1 MTDKQSRAPAE
12 KRKLGKKI
20 LATLEPKD
28 GKQTVYWDTDQP
40 GFGVRVSNG
49 RVVDGVREYGY
60 TFFCQ
65 GWLRGRLIKVTIGKP
80 PTITADTARKK
91 AREYMGKIAAGIDP
105 RIEKE
110 TRNGSATFGAMMLGY
125 AEWMEQQGKVSAH
138 MVKIE
143 IEKDVQK
150 PFSALW
156 NRPANRITI
165 DDCDRI
171 IGRLEKAG
179 KPRQADKIRS
189 YMKTAFR
196 KAINARRNRAM
207 PDGLKLADVKTNP
220 CNDIEKVSGSSKAR
234 DRALSLAEFRAYWIR
249 AKEEPEPRRSLMMLH
264 VLTGGQRLDQL
275 NRATIHDIDRDNMTL
290 TLLDY
295 KGRRTQPRRHAIPLL
310 PEALKCIERITGA
323 GEYVFSCDGGKSS
336 ICNSYMRDAVARVRD
351 DMEAA
356 KELEGARFTPGSI
369 RATIE
374 TRLAAKPYRV
384 SSDVLGQ
391 LLSHGLGGV
400 QARHYQHHDFQ
411 EEKLEALEMIQRM
424 VEGEPEPGAQVI
436 PFDREARA

>member
-1 MTDKQSRAPAE
+1 MAE
-12 KRKLGKKI
+12 KVKLNKTAIAK
-20 LATLEPKD
+20 LAPVD
-28 GKQTVYWDTDQP
+28 GQQTIYWDTEQP

-49 RVVDGVREYGY
+49 RLVGGVREYGY

-65 GWLRGRLIKVTIGKP
+65 GRLRGRVIKVTIGKA
-80 PTITADTARKK
+80 PTFSPDLARKK
-91 AREYMGKIAAGIDP
+91 AREYLGNMAAGQDP

-110 TRNGSATFGAMMLGY
+110 AANGSATFGEMLLGY

-138 MVKIE
+138 KVRGE
-143 IEKDVQK
+143 LEKDVHA
-150 PFSALW
+150 PFRTLW

-171 IGRLEKAG
+171 IERLEKAE

-196 KAINARRNRAM
+196 KAINARRNRRY
-207 PDGLKLADVKTNP
+207 PDGLKLADVQTNP
-220 CNDIEKVSGSSKAR
+220 CNDIEKVAGSSKAR
-234 DRALSLAEFRAYWIR
+234 DRALTLAEFRTYWAR
-249 AKEEPEPRRSLMMLH
+249 VKEQPEPRRSLMILH

-275 NRATIHDIDRDNMTL
+275 GRATVQDIDRDAHSL

-295 KGRRTQPRRHAIPLL
+295 KGRRTEPRRHTIPLL
-310 PEALKCIERITGA
+310 PEALQAIDRITGA
-323 GEYVFSCDGGKSS
+323 GEYVFSCDGGKRP
-336 ICNSYMRDAVARVRD
+336 ICNTYMRDGVAKIEKE
-351 DMEAA
+351 MTEAQ
-356 KELEGARFTPGSI
+356 ELENGHFTPGSI

-400 QARHYQHHDFQ
+400 QARHYQHHDFF
-411 EEKLEALEMIQRM
+411 EEKLEALEMLHRM
-424 VEGEPEPGAQVI
+424 AEGEPEPVAEVI
-436 PFDREARA
+436 PFNRELKA